1 MGRDGAAGST
11 GMPIAVNKHK
21 RLERDP
27 ETLMPGFRAPEFCC
41 CEPPGVR
48 SFVRNPL
55 PPGSRYP
62 GFVSS
67 HPPWEKHPSQNMH
80 FLAMLQENQM

>member
-41 CEPPGVR
+41 CEPPDVR
-48 SFVRNPL
+48 SFVRNPPAPWL
-55 PPGSRYP
+55 PVSRVC
-62 GFVSS
+62 FFS
-67 HPPWEKHPSQNMH
+67 PS
-80 FLAMLQENQM
+80 LRKAS